1 MKGWYLQL
9 FFQAYHLHRGRLAE
23 GLLKVLRKVLLMT
36 CDFLFW
42 IDSQFH
48 DALQVHCS
56 LPSLLSSLL
65 SLSISLKQGLCSGT
79 SFVRKRLL
87 SESVAYF
94 EFSLR
99 FFSHARGRFAEDS
112 RMFFVAQ
119 ACNHVFR
126 SHLCRIRESTVQ
138 GNLSLTAR
146 GLLHLT
152 TLASNLQQQA

>member
-1 MKGWYLQL
+1 
-9 FFQAYHLHRGRLAE
+9 
-23 GLLKVLRKVLLMT
+23 MT

-94 EFSLR
+94 MIFCYD
-99 FFSHARGRFAEDS
+99 FCSHARGRFAEDS
-112 RMFFVAQ
+112 RMLFCCPGLQPCFQKSFVQDLRKHCARQ
-119 ACNHVFR
+119 PVFD
-126 SHLCRIRESTVQ
+126 SKGTS
-138 GNLSLTAR
+138 
-146 GLLHLT
+146 
-152 TLASNLQQQA
+152 ASNHSCIKPAIASLAHKAHMHACRVAKYIHICIL

>member
-1 MKGWYLQL
+1 MKGWHLQL
-9 FFQAYHLHRGRLAE
+9 LFWAYRLHRGRFAE

-94 EFSLR
+94 VIFRYDFFRTLAEGLR
-99 FFSHARGRFAEDS
+99 KIREC
-112 RMFFVAQ
+112 FFVAQ

-126 SHLCRIRESTVQ
+126 SHLCRICASTVQ

-152 TLASNLQQQA
+152 TPASNLQ